1 MFPVGV
7 IPFTYVTSFFFT
19 SENIAQT
26 LTIFM
31 HFVIAGIGAIV
42 AGILRVIPS
51 TWAIG
56 DILVGVFKILPSYCL
71 TNSIMWG
78 STKAQL
84 KTIRTDNFDVDDL
97 DLEAI
102 GGDIL
107 LLCIH
112 GIFWTIILIL
122 IEVRAFRWIGK
133 CLSCLNGRKVL
144 VRNDLVLDEDV
155 LAEEKRIETLPKNK
169 VQVRVDKF
177 RKGYER
183 AFKPMFLAVEK
194 TSFGLDYGECFALLG
209 VNGAGKTTLFK
220 SLTGEITPT
229 SGEISINGMDIERD
243 FAKIRKLIGYCPQ
256 HDAIFD
262 QMTVEEHLDYY
273 ARIKGIK
280 KDLIKPLVEKQI
292 KDMNLDEHRKKLA
305 GALSGGNKRKLS
317 VAICVI
323 GNPPIILLDE
333 PSAGMDPEARRFM
346 WSVVARISQQR
357 KKSAVILTTHSM
369 EEAEALSTKMGI
381 MVKGGIF
388 KCFGSSQH
396 IKSKFGTGYEIELK
410 VRKINPDE
418 LTRRIKEFGLDG

>member
-1 MFPVGV
+1 
-7 IPFTYVTSFFFT
+7 
-19 SENIAQT
+19 
-26 LTIFM
+26 L
-31 HFVIAGIGAIV
+31 
-42 AGILRVIPS
+42 
-51 TWAIG
+51 
-56 DILVGVFKILPSYCL
+56 
-71 TNSIMWG
+71 
-78 STKAQL
+78 
-84 KTIRTDNFDVDDL
+84 DL
-97 DLEAI
+97 DAI

-107 LLCIH
+107 LNCVH
-112 GIFWTIILIL
+112 GIFWSIILIL
-122 IEVRAFRWIGK
+122 IEARAFRWVDKIFACCRGK
-133 CLSCLNGRKVL
+133 KVPP
-144 VRNDLVLDEDV
+144 RTDLVLDEDV
-155 LAEEKRIETLPKNK
+155 LEEEKRVESLPRDALK
-169 VQVRVDKF
+169 VRVDRF

-183 AFKPMFLAVEK
+183 LFQPMYLAVER

-209 VNGAGKTTLFK
+209 VNGAGKTTTFK

-229 SGEISINGMDIERD
+229 SGDISINGMDIERD

-256 HDAIFD
+256 HDAIFE

-280 KDLIKPLVEKQI
+280 KELRSALVEKQI
-292 KDMNLDEHRKKLA
+292 KDMNLEEHRKKLA

-317 VAICVI
+317 VAMCVI

-396 IKSKFGTGYEIELK
+396 IKSKFGTGYEIEVK
-410 VRKINPDE
+410 VRKISPEDLN
-418 LTRRIKEFGLDG
+418 RKIKEFNLSNQETVPFN